1 MINVSVNNTM
11 GQSGNKHWT
20 CVVSTPTIVPLDHQ
34 SFHKVASNLH
44 RGCSFYG
51 SKECGRNK
59 KPHPLQMAKITGHT
73 CIPYFSWTH
82 LSDTEEEGEVLGS
95 YILLNM
101 TFLKDI
107 TQWCCKLQVFTF
119 SLPTLVLVAK
129 VQLCAVATLGT
140 MCHVRH
146 VLLERVQSIIQRT
159 IEGIRKYDVKKR
171 LTNTIW
177 PKKKKDSDYRT

>member
-1 MINVSVNNTM
+1 M
-11 GQSGNKHWT
+11 
-20 CVVSTPTIVPLDHQ
+20 
-34 SFHKVASNLH
+34 
-44 RGCSFYG
+44 
-51 SKECGRNK
+51 
-59 KPHPLQMAKITGHT
+59 
-73 CIPYFSWTH
+73 
-82 LSDTEEEGEVLGS
+82 
-95 YILLNM
+95 NM

-177 PKKKKDSDYRT
+177 PKKKKIQIIELNRSKYSKTLRLQFVDLLKFGKYNLNDCVS